1 MKQLQFTVAV
11 FVLIVFFIGLYV
23 YSSKKLDTLFSIIP
37 IEGMTTEGVPE
48 NTDYGA
54 NCPDL
59 LIRQGNDILL
69 YNSRI
74 PVVKDL
80 NPIVFSNLDEYIDF
94 TRKERAKGINCPV
107 LFLQHETDIQGK
119 DVYRVRPNIFDLQP
133 GLPTQSA
140 AQMAQGAG
148 QVPAQESRQVPAQE
162 SRQVPAQGSGQ
173 GPAPLVDSNTDHP
186 PYNAG
191 QYAGFD
197 PMNLSIGVYTKLD
210 QVHES
215 TRTQDSTFS
224 DNPMDPNW
232 GGVLY
237 TQSKIQSGKYDDN
250 AVYKPNLL
258 TVHNTQFNAGQFG
271 HESPPNQLITTPHY

>member
-1 MKQLQFTVAV
+1 MKHLQFIVTV
-11 FVLIVFFIGLYV
+11 FLIIIFFIGIYV
-23 YSSKKLDTLFSIIP
+23 YSSKKLDALFSVST
-37 IEGMTTEGVPE
+37 IEGMSTEGLPE

-59 LIRQGNDILL
+59 LIRQGSHLLL

-74 PVVKDL
+74 PVVKDM
-80 NPIVFSNLDEYIDF
+80 NPLIFSNLDEYIDF
-94 TRKERAKGINCPV
+94 TRNERQKGNNCPV

-119 DVYRVRPNIFDLQP
+119 DVYRARPNPFDLQP

-140 AQMAQGAG
+140 AQNAQTA
-148 QVPAQESRQVPAQE
+148 
-162 SRQVPAQGSGQ
+162 
-173 GPAPLVDSNTDHP
+173 APVIDANTDHP

-197 PMNLSIGVYTKLD
+197 PLGLSVGVYTKLD
-210 QVHES
+210 EIHNS
-215 TRTQDSTFS
+215 TVNQDGTYS

-237 TQSKIQSGKYDDN
+237 TQRKIQSGKYDDRM
-250 AVYKPNLL
+250 VYKPNLL
-258 TVHNTQFNAGQFG
+258 TVRNTQFNSGQFG
-271 HESPPNQLITTPHY
+271 HESPPNELITKPHY

>member
-1 MKQLQFTVAV
+1 MKHLQFTVAV
-11 FVLIVFFIGLYV
+11 FVLIVFFIGIYV
-23 YSSKKLDTLFSIIP
+23 YSSGKLDALFSVSP
-37 IEGMTTEGVPE
+37 IEGMAMEGLPE
-48 NTDYGA
+48 NSDYGA

-59 LIRQGNDILL
+59 LIRQGNNLLL

-74 PVVKDL
+74 PVVKDM

-94 TRKERAKGINCPV
+94 TRSERIKGNNCPV

-119 DVYRVRPNIFDLQP
+119 DVYRARPNPFDLQP

-140 AQMAQGAG
+140 AQL
-148 QVPAQESRQVPAQE
+148 
-162 SRQVPAQGSGQ
+162 AQGSNRNPAHA
-173 GPAPLVDSNTDHP
+173 PAPVIDANTDHP

-197 PMNLSIGVYTKLD
+197 PLGLSVGVYTKLD
-210 QVHES
+210 QVHYS
-215 TRTQDSTFS
+215 TRTQDGTLS

-237 TQSKIQSGKYDDN
+237 TQKQIQSGKYDDN
-250 AVYKPNLL
+250 MVYKPNLL
-258 TVHNTQFNAGQFG
+258 TVHNTQFHAGQFG
-271 HESPPNQLITTPHY
+271 HESPPNQLITTPHH

>member
-1 MKQLQFTVAV
+1 MKQIQFIVAV
-11 FVLIVFFIGLYV
+11 LVLIVFFIGLYV
-23 YSSKKLDTLFSIIP
+23 YSSKKLDALFSVIP
-37 IEGMTTEGVPE
+37 LEGMKTEGLPE
-48 NTDYGA
+48 NTNYGA

-59 LIRQGNDILL
+59 LIRQGNNLLL

-74 PVVKDL
+74 PVVKDM

-94 TRKERAKGINCPV
+94 TRNERKKGTNCPV

-119 DVYRVRPNIFDLQP
+119 DVYRARPNLFDLQP

-140 AQMAQGAG
+140 DQIAQGTSSM
-148 QVPAQESRQVPAQE
+148 VPAPII
-162 SRQVPAQGSGQ
+162 
-173 GPAPLVDSNTDHP
+173 DSNTDHP

-197 PMNLSIGVYTKLD
+197 PLGLSVGVYTKLD
-210 QVHES
+210 EVHES
-215 TRTQDSTFS
+215 TRNQDGTLS

-237 TQSKIQSGKYDDN
+237 TNGKIQSGKYDERM
-250 AVYKPNLL
+250 VYKPNLL
-258 TVHNTQFNAGQFG
+258 TVRNTKFHAGQFG
-271 HESPPNQLITTPHY
+271 HESPPNQLITTPH

>member
-1 MKQLQFTVAV
+1 MKEIQIIISLFVTIV
-11 FVLIVFFIGLYV
+11 FVLGLYV
-23 YSSKKLDTLFSIIP
+23 YSSKKLDALFSISRK
-37 IEGMTTEGVPE
+37 EGMSGDAPSE
-48 NTDYGA
+48 TDYGA
-54 NCPDL
+54 NCPDT

-74 PVVKDL
+74 PVVKDM
-80 NPIVFSNLDEYIDF
+80 NPLVFSNLDEYIGF
-94 TRKERAKGINCPV
+94 VKTEKKKGYDCPV

-140 AQMAQGAG
+140 HQIAQGPNGMGENRVA
-148 QVPAQESRQVPAQE
+148 
-162 SRQVPAQGSGQ
+162 
-173 GPAPLVDSNTDHP
+173 PAPIIDANTDHP

-197 PMNLSIGVYTKLD
+197 PLGLSVGVYTKLD

-215 TRTQDSTFS
+215 TRNQDGALS

-237 TQSKIQSGKYDDN
+237 TQGKIQSGKYDDN

-258 TVHNTQFNAGQFG
+258 TVHNTEFHAGQFG
-271 HESPPNQLITTPHY
+271 HQSPPNELITTPHY